1 MENAEIKQ
9 TVDISSH
16 GNVYQGLS
24 LDEVKELRKKYGE
37 NRIPEGKK
45 VSIWKILL
53 NQIKS
58 PLVYIILAAA
68 IVSLI
73 MGQTSDFIMIMV
85 VVAIDIVMGFTQEY
99 KAQQTYVA
107 LKGLIHPT
115 TTVIRDGQRK
125 EVEVWELVP
134 GDLVVLNVGEKAPA
148 DGTLIEA
155 TRISMDESILTGES
169 EPVSKKETSKELN
182 QKLSSKKASK
192 DKSHT
197 VYMGTTVVTGRGLMQ
212 VGKIG
217 TTTEFG
223 QIAASLSE
231 QQEADTPFQIR
242 IKDFSKTLTKIVVG
256 FTIATFLVGLIRGQE
271 FFEILRIS
279 IILAVAAVPEG
290 LLIAVTIIQV
300 LGMKKILKRQGLVKK
315 LAAVETLGSV
325 TSICT
330 DKTGTLT
337 EGQMKVSCTDF
348 ADTTSSIQNM
358 VFCNNM
364 EGPVE
369 IALWQY
375 AGQQLN
381 ANPQELFSKSKRIA
395 EELFSSETKFMIAGV
410 TGGDFDTSNMF
421 FLKGAPEIV
430 LSMCDI
436 EESSRKKL
444 MAEIDSWA
452 DKGLRLIGF
461 ACRKGGSVEE
471 REGYTWTGLVGLEDP
486 IRDDVAES
494 IKAAQH
500 AGVKVKIITG
510 DYSRTAERIASS
522 IGLKTGKGRTL
533 EGEEIEAMS
542 DEELQS
548 RVTETTVFARIRP
561 QEKFRIVDAL
571 NKNKEVTAMIGDGVN
586 DAPALKR
593 ANIGVVVGTA
603 TDVAKETADLILL
616 DSHFSTIVSAIE
628 EGRVIFANVQK
639 VVAFMLSNS
648 FAEVLIIFMSIIFN
662 WPAPLLISQILW
674 IHLICDGPSDVILGF
689 EPKENGIMDEKPK
702 SQKEPILTKVGKIL
716 IFVISIAS
724 AAFGLSVFNH
734 YYRVHQDPA
743 AGRSIVFAS
752 LAINSLIYI
761 FAYRSLRVP
770 IIHMNKLSDN
780 KPLIWTVLI
789 GYATIFIAFVIPGLR
804 NALGLVML
812 SFSQWML
819 VIGFALCLTLI
830 VEIAKAIS
838 NRKTTTTVSSQSAE
852 D

>member
-1 MENAEIKQ
+1 MYNAETKQ

-16 GNVYQGLS
+16 GNAYQGLS

-37 NRIPEGKK
+37 NRIPEEKK

-53 NQIKS
+53 NQIRS

-85 VVAIDIVMGFTQEY
+85 VVAVDIVMGFMQEY

-134 GDLVVLNVGEKAPA
+134 GDLVVLNVGEKVPA
-148 DGTLIEA
+148 DGTLIES

-169 EPVSKKETSKELN
+169 EPVSKKEISEELSQKSAAEKTSD
-182 QKLSSKKASK
+182 
-192 DKSHT
+192 DKNHT
-197 VYMGTTVVTGRGLMQ
+197 VYMGTTVVIGRGIMR
-212 VGKIG
+212 VNNIG
-217 TTTEFG
+217 INTEFG

-231 QQEADTPFQIR
+231 QQESDTPFQIR
-242 IKDFSKTLTKIVVG
+242 IKDFSKLLTKIVVG
-256 FTIATFLVGLIRGQE
+256 FTITIFLVGLIRGE
-271 FFEILRIS
+271 DFLEMLRTA

-300 LGMKKILKRQGLVKK
+300 LGMRKILKRQGLVKK

-325 TSICT
+325 TTICT

-337 EGQMKVSCTDF
+337 EGQMKISCTDF
-348 ADTTSSIQNM
+348 ADAACSIQNM

-381 ANPQELFSKSKRIA
+381 ANPQELFVKSERIA

-436 EESSRKKL
+436 EEASRKKL

-452 DKGLRLIGF
+452 DKGLRLIGL

-533 EGEEIEAMS
+533 EGEEIAAMS

-561 QEKFRIVDAL
+561 KEKYRIVNAL
-571 NKNKEVTAMIGDGVN
+571 NKNKEITAMIGDGVN

-616 DSHFSTIVSAIE
+616 DNHFSTIVSAIE
-628 EGRVIFANVQK
+628 EGRIIFANVQK
-639 VVAFMLSNS
+639 VVAYMLSNS
-648 FAEVLIIFMSIIFN
+648 FAEVLIIFMSIILK
-662 WPAPLLISQILW
+662 WPTPLLIAQILW
-674 IHLICDGPSDVILGF
+674 IHLICDGPSDIVLGF

-702 SQKEPILTKVGKIL
+702 PQKEPILTKVGKIL
-716 IFVISIAS
+716 IYVISISS
-724 AAFGLSVFNH
+724 ATFGLLTFNH
-734 YYRVHQDPA
+734 YYQIHQDPA

-780 KPLIWTVLI
+780 KPLIWTVLL
-789 GYATIFIAFVIPGLR
+789 GLLTILVAFLIPGLR
-804 NALGLVML
+804 SALGLVTL
-812 SFSQWML
+812 SFSEWMMI
-819 VIGFALCLTLI
+819 IGFAISLMLV
-830 VEIAKAIS
+830 VEIAKAIANKKVAVASS
-838 NRKTTTTVSSQSAE
+838 NQSVE

>member
-1 MENAEIKQ
+1 
-9 TVDISSH
+9 
-16 GNVYQGLS
+16 
-24 LDEVKELRKKYGE
+24 
-37 NRIPEGKK
+37 
-45 VSIWKILL
+45 
-53 NQIKS
+53 
-58 PLVYIILAAA
+58 
-68 IVSLI
+68 

-85 VVAIDIVMGFTQEY
+85 VVAVDIVMGFMQEY
-99 KAQQTYVA
+99 KAQQTYAA

-134 GDLVVLNVGEKAPA
+134 GDLVVLNVGEKVPA
-148 DGTLIEA
+148 DGTLIES

-169 EPVSKKETSKELN
+169 EPVSKKEISEELS
-182 QKLSSKKASK
+182 QKLSAEKTSD
-192 DKSHT
+192 DKNHT
-197 VYMGTTVVTGRGLMQ
+197 VYMGTTVVTGRGIMR
-212 VGKIG
+212 VGNIG
-217 TTTEFG
+217 INTEFG

-231 QQEADTPFQIR
+231 QQESDTPFQIR
-242 IKDFSKTLTKIVVG
+242 IKDFSKLLTKIVVG
-256 FTIATFLVGLIRGQE
+256 FTITIFLVGLIRGE
-271 FFEILRIS
+271 DFLEMLRTA

-300 LGMKKILKRQGLVKK
+300 LGMRKILKRQGLVKK

-325 TSICT
+325 TTICT

-337 EGQMKVSCTDF
+337 EGQMKISCTDF
-348 ADTTSSIQNM
+348 ADAARSIQNM

-381 ANPQELFSKSKRIA
+381 ANPQELFVKSERIA
-395 EELFSSETKFMIAGV
+395 EELFSSETKFMITGV

-436 EESSRKKL
+436 SEASRKQL

-452 DKGLRLIGF
+452 DKGLRLIGL

-561 QEKFRIVDAL
+561 KEKYRIVNAL
-571 NKNKEVTAMIGDGVN
+571 NKNKEITAMIGDGVN

-616 DSHFSTIVSAIE
+616 DNHFSTIVSAIE
-628 EGRVIFANVQK
+628 EGRIIFANVQK
-639 VVAFMLSNS
+639 IVAYMLSNS
-648 FAEVLIIFMSIIFN
+648 FAEVLIIFMSIILK
-662 WPAPLLISQILW
+662 WPTPLLVAQILW
-674 IHLICDGPSDVILGF
+674 IHLICDGPSDIVLGF

-702 SQKEPILTKVGKIL
+702 PQKEPILTKVGKIL
-716 IFVISIAS
+716 IYVISISS
-724 AAFGLSVFNH
+724 AAFGLLTFNH
-734 YYRVHQDPA
+734 YYQIHQDPA

-780 KPLIWTVLI
+780 KPLVWTVLL
-789 GYATIFIAFVIPGLR
+789 GLLTILIAFLIPGLR
-804 NALGLVML
+804 SALGLVTL
-812 SFSQWML
+812 SFAEWAMI
-819 VIGFALCLTLI
+819 IGFAISLMLV
-830 VEIAKAIS
+830 VEIAKAIA
-838 NRKTTTTVSSQSAE
+838 NRKTAVAGSSQSIE